1 MAEMK
6 VNPIGVIRNIEE
18 GCCIKIQE
26 KFVPAL
32 LALEGFSHIHVIWWF
47 SGFDDELSRSLLQAQ
62 KPYKHGPDAMGIFAT
77 RSPLRP
83 NPIALT
89 TSEVI
94 DIDHENGIIRIAYT
108 DADDHTPVL
117 DIKPYTPSLDRPDRP
132 SVPGWCRHWPDS
144 IESSAFFDWEEEFNF
159 E

>member
-1 MAEMK
+1 MTEMK
-6 VNPIGVIRNIEE
+6 VNPIGVIRNSEE

-32 LALEGFSHIHVIWWF
+32 LALEGFSHIQVIWWF
-47 SGFDDELSRSLLQAQ
+47 SGFDDELSRSLLQVQ
-62 KPYKHGPDAMGIFAT
+62 KPYKHGPDTMGIFAT

-132 SVPGWCRHWPDS
+132 SVPVWCRHWPDS
-144 IESSAFFDWEEEFNF
+144 IESSAFFNWKEEFNF